1 MEIFWWAV
9 LSTISLWVCYTDVVH
24 RKISN
29 RQSVIVFVLCLIL
42 MIYSDNYSSYLHS
55 IIILL
60 MGILLFTFGFWGAGD
75 AKLLSAFS
83 LAIKP
88 DLIPVVLSII
98 TFLGLVLILSQ
109 YIFDK
114 FDNYNRYFSADYGV
128 PYGIA
133 ISIGANFGVV
143 LTILSGK

>member
-1 MEIFWWAV
+1 M
-9 LSTISLWVCYTDVVH
+9 CYTDVVH

-29 RQSVIVFVLCLIL
+29 RQSVIVFFLCLVM
-42 MIYSDNYSSYLHS
+42 MIYSGNYSSYLHF
-55 IIILL
+55 IIISLI
-60 MGILLFTFGFWGAGD
+60 GLLFFILGLWGAGD

-109 YIFDK
+109 YTFDK
-114 FDNYNRYFSADYGV
+114 FDSNNRCFSSNHGV

-133 ISIGANFGVV
+133 ISIGANLGVV